1 MNKFEKEVR
10 IIQIEYELKYKNKL
24 TKRRL
29 EVFQNF
35 KKLYDIFQTCYSV
48 PMNSFVYKDF
58 RSLEDFNE

>member
-35 KKLYDIFQTCYSV
+35 KKLYDIFQTCYFV